1 MCQSSWRPGPQAQS
15 LGQNTRH
22 LATRDSGAEADADAD
37 AGADAEADAD
47 DGGCCDKIWDTGAD
61 SQMGSSS
68 AVLGR
73 KGEGVA
79 RGMG

>member
-37 AGADAEADAD
+37 AGADVDADAD
-47 DGGCCDKIWDTGAD
+47 DGGCCDKI
-61 SQMGSSS
+61 
-68 AVLGR
+68 
-73 KGEGVA
+73 
-79 RGMG
+79 